1 MVYFT
6 ESAFQILNKRAMMA
20 LNRSLESHSHVVF
33 KIKGGNLTK
42 TQSNIIFPD

>member
-1 MVYFT
+1 
-6 ESAFQILNKRAMMA
+6 MA

-42 TQSNIIFPD
+42 TQSNIIFPDWFHLVEQEDF